1 LARPKLRF
9 INRQTG
15 SGTRAY
21 LDQQL
26 LRAKINGKKISG
38 YNETVSTHLEI
49 GLRILSGRCDV
60 GLATRTTAQLLGL
73 EFVPVTRERFD
84 MLVPKERF
92 FTKPMQGLLSLVA
105 SRQFRERVAALGGY
119 DVAESGRIVRSN

>member
-1 LARPKLRF
+1 
-9 INRQTG
+9 
-15 SGTRAY
+15 
-21 LDQQL
+21 
-26 LRAKINGKKISG
+26 
-38 YNETVSTHLEI
+38 
-49 GLRILSGRCDV
+49 V